1 MKYTTKL
8 KMYLISNADK
18 RTKLLIKKNVFRSVG
33 DNFFFQPRIIPDEP
47 KLISF
52 GNNVSVASGVTFV
65 THDVIDKVLNNMD
78 YNFAFYYNCA
88 PIKVGN
94 NVFIGCNVTILPNV
108 KIGDNVIIAAGAVV
122 TKDIPNNS
130 VVGGNPAKVI
140 STFDEYVA
148 NRKINNEN
156 GLYPGSDFEINYVWD
171 KFKKEKEN
179 KEAN

>member
-1 MKYTTKL
+1 MKYLTKL

-18 RTKLLIKKNVFRSVG
+18 RTKLLIKKNVFKSVG

-65 THDVIDKVLNNMD
+65 THDVIDKVLNKMN
-78 YNFAFYYNCA
+78 YNFKFYYNCA

-108 KIGDNVIIAAGAVV
+108 KIGNNVIVAAGSIV
-122 TKDIPNNS
+122 TKDVPDNS
-130 VVGGNPAKVI
+130 VIGGNPAKVI
-140 STFDEYVA
+140 STFDEYVN
-148 NRKINNEN
+148 NRKKINED
-156 GLYPGSDFEINYVWD
+156 GLYPNSDFAINYVWD
-171 KFKKEKEN
+171 KFDKEKDH
-179 KEAN
+179 